1 MTTAFSAVNATTG
14 AVTTLTSTA
23 SFVASGVGV
32 SLDGT
37 NIYAAQ
43 GSQFVVLPN
52 Q

>member
-1 MTTAFSAVNATTG
+1 MTTTLNAVNATTG
-14 AVTTLTSTA
+14 VVTPLTSTA
-23 SFVASGVGV
+23 SFVVSGLGV

-37 NIYAAQ
+37 TIYAAQ